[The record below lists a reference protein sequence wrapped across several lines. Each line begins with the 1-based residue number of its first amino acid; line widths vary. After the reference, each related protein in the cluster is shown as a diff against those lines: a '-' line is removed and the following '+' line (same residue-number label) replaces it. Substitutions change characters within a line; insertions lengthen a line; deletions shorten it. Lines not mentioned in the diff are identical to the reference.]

1 MIALCDIGQS
11 GLKSLQRAFEA
22 AGFMAVITS
31 SPEEISRCSHAV
43 LSYGGSFASGFEAL
57 RKTRLDRTLRAA
69 AAAGKPVL
77 FIGTGMLLACRS
89 CNQNGLYKGMALLPF
104 DAVGANRETEGFFS
118 TKVTPCAL
126 FDRAGRQHFPPSMY
140 GKPYPP
146 VSTPRVK
153 AAYPQSC
160 GQKIRQLRMPT
171 AREPKGK
178 ASEEKTQCAA

>member
-104 DAVGANRETEGFFS
+104 DAVGANRETEGFF
-118 TKVTPCAL
+118 
-126 FDRAGRQHFPPSMY
+126 
-140 GKPYPP
+140 
-146 VSTPRVK
+146 
-153 AAYPQSC
+153 PQ
-160 GQKIRQLRMPT
+160 K
-171 AREPKGK
+171 
-178 ASEEKTQCAA
+178 

>member
-69 AAAGKPVL
+69 AAAAIRTGFIRVWRCFPLTQWVQTGK
-77 FIGTGMLLACRS
+77 R
-89 CNQNGLYKGMALLPF
+89 
-104 DAVGANRETEGFFS
+104 
-118 TKVTPCAL
+118 
-126 FDRAGRQHFPPSMY
+126 RASFPPM
-140 GKPYPP
+140 
-146 VSTPRVK
+146 
-153 AAYPQSC
+153 
-160 GQKIRQLRMPT
+160 
-171 AREPKGK
+171 
-178 ASEEKTQCAA
+178 